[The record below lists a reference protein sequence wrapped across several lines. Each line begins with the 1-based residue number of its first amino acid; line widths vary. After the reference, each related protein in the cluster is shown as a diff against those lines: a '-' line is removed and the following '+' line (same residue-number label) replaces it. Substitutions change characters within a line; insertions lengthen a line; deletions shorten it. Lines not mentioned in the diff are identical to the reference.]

1 MQNVATNSSNQRFP
15 SDLYKERVMRK
26 IRRDAAAGRFRSRA
40 LVKIVASAAIAMGLC
55 AFCISSA
62 PAADEKERSADPLGD
77 IAQDMKAASRWLGKL
92 STDVLTQETQKDA
105 VDKLDV
111 LIAELEKQAQQFKAG
126 QSSANPNKPLP
137 DSMIKGGPGGMGKLH
152 GPNDDGKHWAD
163 LPPHERERILQ
174 SMNDGFPAHYQN
186 VLAQYFKRLA
196 EEKPV
201 KADDAP
207 ATDKKP
213 VGAPAAPQPKT
224 SSDAKDPAT
233 TTTPP
238 NAK

>member
-1 MQNVATNSSNQRFP
+1 MGSIQLDTASG
-15 SDLYKERVMRK
+15 
-26 IRRDAAAGRFRSRA
+26 RDRSRA
-40 LVKIVASAAIAMGLC
+40 FVKIIASAAVATG
-55 AFCISSA
+55 FCVFCLSNAS
-62 PAADEKERSADPLGD
+62 AADEKERSADPLGD

-126 QSSANPNKPLP
+126 QSSPNPSKPLP
-137 DSMIKGGPGGMGKLH
+137 DSMIKAGPGGMGKLH
-152 GPNDDGKHWAD
+152 GPNDDGKHWAE

-174 SMNDGFPAHYQN
+174 SMNDGFPAHYQS

-201 KADDAP
+201 KTED
-207 ATDKKP
+207 
-213 VGAPAAPQPKT
+213 AAPNEKNSAKPAPTTAPKQD
-224 SSDAKDPAT
+224 SK
-233 TTTPP
+233 
-238 NAK
+238 N